1 MIYFQTKL
9 EFTAPEN
16 PGDYNMV
23 LYLMSD
29 SYLGCDQEYEI
40 PLTVL
45 ADEGGD
51 DDEDD
56 N

>member
-1 MIYFQTKL
+1 
-9 EFTAPEN
+9 
-16 PGDYNMV
+16 MV

-45 ADEGGD
+45 PDEGEDGD
-51 DDEDD
+51 EEDEDA
-56 N
+56 